1 MPLAKYVALH
11 YNELAFPFRRFQ
23 IGKVYRGE
31 RAQRGR
37 FREFYQADIDV
48 IGDGELDIMNDAE
61 IPAIIYDVFSAMGLK
76 RFQIRINNRRVL
88 NGFYSMLGLTEQS
101 GEIMRTV
108 DKIEKIGPDMV
119 RAILVDDIKLTGEQ
133 ADEILK
139 FIAIT
144 GTNEEVLASLKGY
157 CGRDELFDRGYEE
170 LSTVIKYLG
179 GFGVAQEN
187 FKVDLTIAR
196 GLDYYTGTV
205 YETALLDYPQIGS
218 VCSGG
223 RYDNLAE
230 YYTDRKLPGVGI
242 SIGVTRLFYV
252 LGEQGLLNDALNTAP
267 ADVLLLPMTEDL
279 SFAVSLATRLRE
291 RGLRAQLYTENKKF
305 KAKMNYADKT
315 KVPTFSSSARTR
327 SPPASSPARTWSP
340 VSRPRARRTR
350 SSPAFTPPSARR
362 TPRRSSWKSNALRG
376 IPCCLGKVRN
386 RSDFL
391 SFLGVRHSLTPFY
404 SQIFH
409 VFHISFLHCL
419 CYIIGVDFSASAHG
433 APGIS
438 RYRRS
443 VYGKANGT
451 KRRELYAQARP
462 LHRR

>member
-1 MPLAKYVALH
+1 MAQIRPHTLSGFMELLPEDQKKMQRVMATLRESYALYGFTPLDTPVIESADVLLAKGGGETEKQIYRFTKGDSDLALRFDLTVPLAKYVALH
-11 YNELAFPFRRFQ
+11 ANELTFPFRRYQ

-119 RAILVDDIKLTGEQ
+119 RAILVDDVKLTGEQ

-144 GTNEEVLASLKGY
+144 GTNDEVLAALKGY

-187 FKVDLTIAR
+187 FKVDLTAR
-196 GLDYYTGTV
+196 
-205 YETALLDYPQIGS
+205 
-218 VCSGG
+218 
-223 RYDNLAE
+223 RW
-230 YYTDRKLPGVGI
+230 
-242 SIGVTRLFYV
+242 
-252 LGEQGLLNDALNTAP
+252 
-267 ADVLLLPMTEDL
+267 
-279 SFAVSLATRLRE
+279 E
-291 RGLRAQLYTENKKF
+291 RRGN
-305 KAKMNYADKT
+305 
-315 KVPTFSSSARTR
+315 
-327 SPPASSPARTWSP
+327 PPAWGRG
-340 VSRPRARRTR
+340 RPC
-350 SSPAFTPPSARR
+350 PPE
-362 TPRRSSWKSNALRG
+362 
-376 IPCCLGKVRN
+376 
-386 RSDFL
+386 
-391 SFLGVRHSLTPFY
+391 
-404 SQIFH
+404 
-409 VFHISFLHCL
+409 
-419 CYIIGVDFSASAHG
+419 
-433 APGIS
+433 
-438 RYRRS
+438 YRR
-443 VYGKANGT
+443 G
-451 KRRELYAQARP
+451 RRAQARWSY
-462 LHRR
+462 RGSSR